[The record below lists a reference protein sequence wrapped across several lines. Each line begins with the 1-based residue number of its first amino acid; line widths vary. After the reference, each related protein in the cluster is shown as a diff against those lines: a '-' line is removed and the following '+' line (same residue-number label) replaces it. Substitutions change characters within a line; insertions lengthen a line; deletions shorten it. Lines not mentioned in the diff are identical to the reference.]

1 MFLNYV
7 DVVSLTTSPPQGVVK
22 QLDSQLISIK
32 RQVSISSPGCVSA
45 APPDRPADHLC
56 SVHQIQSIK
65 QSNSL
70 LKEKIS
76 SGVDEFRQPEV
87 TNATSRQP

>member
-32 RQVSISSPGCVSA
+32 RQVSSFSPGRA
-45 APPDRPADHLC
+45 PADPADRLC
-56 SVHQIQSIK
+56 SVPPDSVHQTVQ
-65 QSNSL
+65 QFTEGENQL
-70 LKEKIS
+70 
-76 SGVDEFRQPEV
+76 G
-87 TNATSRQP
+87 SR

>member
-32 RQVSISSPGCVSA
+32 RQVDVLSPPRASPLERAERLILCVLLVRFS
-45 APPDRPADHLC
+45 P
-56 SVHQIQSIK
+56 
-65 QSNSL
+65 SNSPTA
-70 LKEKIS
+70 S
-76 SGVDEFRQPEV
+76 
-87 TNATSRQP
+87 

>member
-32 RQVSISSPGCVSA
+32 RQVSSFSPGR
-45 APPDRPADHLC
+45 APADPPARPADRLC
-56 SVHQIQSIK
+56 SVPPDSVHQTVQ
-65 QSNSL
+65 QFTEGENQL
-70 LKEKIS
+70 
-76 SGVDEFRQPEV
+76 G
-87 TNATSRQP
+87 SR

>member
-32 RQVSISSPGCVSA
+32 RQVSTISAGRVSA
-45 APPDRPADHLC
+45 ERGGRLTALRSRSPD
-56 SVHQIQSIK
+56 SVDQTVQQFTEGEDQLGS
-65 QSNSL
+65 
-70 LKEKIS
+70 
-76 SGVDEFRQPEV
+76 
-87 TNATSRQP
+87 